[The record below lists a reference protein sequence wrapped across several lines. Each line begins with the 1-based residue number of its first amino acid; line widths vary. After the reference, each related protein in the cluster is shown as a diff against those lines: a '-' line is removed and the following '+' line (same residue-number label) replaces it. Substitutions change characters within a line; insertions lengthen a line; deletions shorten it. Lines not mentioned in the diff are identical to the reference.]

1 MKTATIEEI
10 KQEMQRLPPR
20 RLIELCLRLA
30 RSKKETKELLG
41 YLIFDSHDEHS
52 YTESIKLEMDELFSA
67 LPKATA
73 YLTKKSLRQ
82 VLRMISKHSKFM
94 ASKAMTADLLIHFCT
109 LAKEKGFDRSSN
121 TALEKIFLQQVKK
134 LETLILSIEE
144 DLQYDYRKQLDS
156 LTG

>member
-1 MKTATIEEI
+1 MKTASIEAI
-10 KQEMQRLPPR
+10 KQEMQQLPSR
-20 RLIELCLRLA
+20 KLIELCLRLA

-41 YLIFDSHDEHS
+41 FLLFDAQDEHS
-52 YTESIKLEMDELFSA
+52 YTESIKLEMNELFTS

-82 VLRMISKHSKFM
+82 VLRMIGKHSKFM

-109 LAKEKGFDRSSN
+109 LTKEKGFDKSSY
-121 TALEKIFLQQVKK
+121 TALEKIFFQQVKK
-134 LETLILSIEE
+134 LEALIPSIEE

-156 LTG
+156 LTS